1 MKFSRRRW
9 RINTYL
15 CLHIWMFI
23 WIFKCARSVS
33 VATNVLYLTR
43 TQEDYRERGS
53 VTVQR
58 SGRELGYEVN
68 RRYVHLRVR
77 QTAYKSFLRLNNL
90 CTQPWTREHNI
101 SFLLAL
107 SFPHSQ
113 SLFLHIQICN
123 AICLCPLIFLYY
135 IDGHR
140 NIYHFVLR

>member
-1 MKFSRRRW
+1 M
-9 RINTYL
+9 
-15 CLHIWMFI
+15 
-23 WIFKCARSVS
+23 S

-90 CTQPWTREHNI
+90 CTQP
-101 SFLLAL
+101 
-107 SFPHSQ
+107 
-113 SLFLHIQICN
+113 
-123 AICLCPLIFLYY
+123 
-135 IDGHR
+135 
-140 NIYHFVLR
+140 